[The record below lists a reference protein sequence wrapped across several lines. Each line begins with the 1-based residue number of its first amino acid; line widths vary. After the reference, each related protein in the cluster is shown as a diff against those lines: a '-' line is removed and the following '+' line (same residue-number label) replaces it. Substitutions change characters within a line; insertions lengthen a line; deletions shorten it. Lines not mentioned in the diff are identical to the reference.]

1 MEGKFGE
8 FSRFRESDRSQNWSQ
23 FKDPFCYMCLAS
35 SASLNIHVITVLSLN
50 DSVKTFN
57 RNSILM
63 TVSLQMYITLP

>member
-8 FSRFRESDRSQNWSQ
+8 FSRFRESDKSQNWSQ

-35 SASLNIHVITVLSLN
+35 SVSLNIITVLPLN